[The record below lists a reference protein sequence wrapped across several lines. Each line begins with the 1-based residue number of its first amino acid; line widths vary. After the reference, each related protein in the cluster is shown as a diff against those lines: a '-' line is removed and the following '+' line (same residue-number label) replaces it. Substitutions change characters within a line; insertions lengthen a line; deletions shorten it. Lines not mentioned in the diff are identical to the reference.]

1 MNRRRAIALA
11 SLGASQAGGW
21 FQASAADDQ
30 PLHISVGEAAVDVTL
45 APVDFD
51 LAPPA
56 ILRWISNAANA
67 VRVYFGRFPVDRA
80 LVRVRAIANRSGVR
94 RGTTYGGSQP
104 RTLITLGQHA
114 TGRELDDD
122 WTMTHEFVHFG
133 FPSMERQHH
142 WIEEG
147 LATYVEPVAR
157 AQAGTLPVERVWGDM
172 MRDMAQGQPGADDQG
187 LDFTHTWGRT
197 YWGGATFCLLADLRY
212 RERTKN
218 RRGLQHA
225 LRGILAA
232 GGNIQA
238 EWPIERAFKTGD
250 DAVGVP
256 VLTELYTEM
265 KDRPAATD
273 LDALWR
279 RLGVEFAEGRVVF
292 HDAAPLAGVR
302 RGITMP
308 VDSGPRTSAHPRP

>member
-1 MNRRRAIALA
+1 MNRRRAITLT
-11 SLGASQAGGW
+11 SLGAGAWLRGSTPDGE
-21 FQASAADDQ
+21 
-30 PLHISVGEAAVDVTL
+30 PLRISVGDADVHVDL
-45 APVDFD
+45 APSDFD
-51 LAPPA
+51 LAPPV
-56 ILRWISNAANA
+56 ILRWISNAATA
-67 VRVYFGRFPVDRA
+67 VRMYFGRFPVDRA
-80 LVRVRAIANRSGVR
+80 LVRVRAVANRSGVR
-94 RGTTYGGSQP
+94 GGTTYGGAQA
-104 RTLITLGQHA
+104 RTVITLGQHA
-114 TGRELDDD
+114 TERELDED
-122 WTMTHEFVHFG
+122 WTMTHEFVHLG
-133 FPSMERQHH
+133 FPSMERRHH

-172 MRDMAQGQPGADDQG
+172 MRDMGQGQPGADDRG

-197 YWGGATFCLLADLRY
+197 YWGGAMFCLLADVRY
-212 RERTKN
+212 RERTEN

-250 DAVGVP
+250 DAVGAP
-256 VLTELYTEM
+256 VLMELYAEM
-265 KDRPAATD
+265 KDKPEATD
-273 LDALWR
+273 LDALWS
-279 RLGVEFAEGRVVF
+279 RLGVEFSKGRVVF

-308 VDSGPRTSAHPRP
+308 FDQGRG